1 MPCNHDRSVPCVW
14 LTVEEAAGF
23 LKVNKSTL
31 YRYIQK
37 GQLKTSRP
45 GGHIIR
51 ICLEVLNT
59 FGEEKGDD

>member
-1 MPCNHDRSVPCVW
+1 MACTW

-59 FGEEKGDD
+59 FGEETK